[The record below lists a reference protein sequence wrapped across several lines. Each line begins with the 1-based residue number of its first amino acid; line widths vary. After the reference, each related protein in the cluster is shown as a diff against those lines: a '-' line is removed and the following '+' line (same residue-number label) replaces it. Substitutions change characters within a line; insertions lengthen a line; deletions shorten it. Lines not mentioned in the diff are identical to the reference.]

1 MITPRVSFIVPVR
14 NDAVRLQTCLRS
26 ILRNN
31 HRPGDVEIIVVD
43 NGSTD
48 RSAEVAAQLGAR
60 VIRVEQGRVAEL
72 RNRGAAL
79 ATTDILAFVDADNEI
94 VAGWV
99 HAAVECLHMPHVGAA
114 GALYHAPPDGT
125 WVQRTYGHLRG
136 TPNGQDETDWLG
148 SGNLAVLRT
157 AFEAIGGF
165 DTTLETCE
173 DVDFCHRLR
182 ARGLRIISD
191 ARLRSIHHGDPKTLL
206 EVFSSER
213 WRGRDNLR
221 VSFRRPFQWSAIPS
235 ALLPIGQ
242 GLSLGVG
249 IAGIL
254 ALFWAAPVGLLLM
267 AAALF
272 SFAAATSLRVVRAAW
287 RARPR
292 GAVGLFA
299 AFAVASVFDVGRALA
314 LVSRAPH
321 RAVRP
326 RTAQAAS

>member
-1 MITPRVSFIVPVR
+1 
-14 NDAVRLQTCLRS
+14 
-26 ILRNN
+26 
-31 HRPGDVEIIVVD
+31 VEIIVVD

-249 IAGIL
+249 
-254 ALFWAAPVGLLLM
+254 LLLM